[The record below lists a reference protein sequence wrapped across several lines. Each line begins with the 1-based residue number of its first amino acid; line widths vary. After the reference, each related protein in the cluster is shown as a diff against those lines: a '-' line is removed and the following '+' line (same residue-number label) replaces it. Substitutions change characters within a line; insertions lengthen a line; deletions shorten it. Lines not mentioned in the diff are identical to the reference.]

1 MNDAQAHSPETL
13 ARYLDRVRSSYPYG
27 IPASAIRMPTS
38 SVESATSAPLVSFV
52 VLEAVGI
59 LPSEHEALMDSIVSK
74 GLKLAL
80 DRTARRV
87 VTNPTELQTAA
98 EEHAAHNGVVVILG
112 AEQPDGRLEQLGGA
126 CVLYSHSLTTIATDP
141 SVKRTFWGHLQKV
154 LGRIA

>member
-1 MNDAQAHSPETL
+1 MSDARPLTPENL

-38 SVESATSAPLVSFV
+38 SVHSVVSAPVVSFLV
-52 VLEAVGI
+52 VEAAGI
-59 LPSEHEALMDSIVSK
+59 VPPEHEALIDSIVSK
-74 GLKLAL
+74 GLKLPL

-87 VTNPTELQTAA
+87 VKNPTELRIAV
-98 EEHAAHNGVVVILG
+98 EEHAAYDGVVIILG

-126 CVLYSHSLTTIATDP
+126 CVLHSHSLAAIATDP
-141 SVKRTFWGHLQKV
+141 SVKRTFWGHLQTV